1 MLNSVTR
8 IFYFVKEKE
17 KKRWKGFSGFLGEC
31 WKIKI
36 YLKAFV
42 VKDIEC

>member
-8 IFYFVKEKE
+8 IFYFVKEK
-17 KKRWKGFSGFLGEC
+17 KKKGGKVFSGFLGES

-42 VKDIEC
+42 VEDIEC